1 MSHSKKNF
9 NIELSKF
16 LKSSGPSF
24 FEIKIKNKSM
34 QNLTRPK
41 NLKNIKRL
49 FQMDNYNFK
58 DFNDLKNLLIKK
70 NLKKYF

>member
-1 MSHSKKNF
+1 MSQSIKNF
-9 NIELSKF
+9 NIKLSKF

-24 FEIKIKNKSM
+24 FEVKIKNKSM

-49 FQMDNYNFK
+49 FQDG
-58 DFNDLKNLLIKK
+58 
-70 NLKKYF
+70 